1 MKILYITLG
10 YNPCGGVRIL
20 VEHLNRLTER
30 GHSCSMVALTGETSL
45 TWMPTN
51 FKIISPEK
59 AARVAKKADVVVATE
74 ANTMSVVMDLDTKA
88 RKYLFCQMR
97 ESLFFWRT
105 NQEWALGVEEV
116 YAQAKGILHPI
127 VISQWLKDFFEDEY
141 GYEDVPIVPNGVNTE
156 MFWPDRLGATTW
168 MPASGIHT
176 GHKPR
181 LLIEGHGKNE
191 AKDIHNMSYQVVD
204 IYRQHVQPVEL
215 WGFSQYVP
223 TGEWDKYWVL
233 PSQEEIRQIYSSCD
247 VLVKASRYEGRSC
260 VDPEAMACGCAVVRA
275 IDTGDDDLIDGH
287 NCLKVKY
294 GDAQG
299 MYDNLKRVLE
309 DEALRKRLVENG
321 LKYVKEHL
329 GWDDKIDAL
338 EAAYAT

>member
-1 MKILYITLG
+1 MNILYITLG

-51 FKIISPEK
+51 FKIVSPEN
-59 AARVAKKADVVVATE
+59 AAKVAKKADVVVATE
-74 ANTMSVVMDLDTKA
+74 ANTMSVVMGLDTKA

-116 YAQAKGILHPI
+116 YAQAKGVLRPI
-127 VISQWLKDFFEDEY
+127 VISQWLKDFFEEEY

-156 MFWPDRLGATTW
+156 MFYPDPVFPKGD
-168 MPASGIHT
+168 
-176 GHKPR
+176 KPR
-181 LLIEGHGKNE
+181 ILIEGHGKNE
-191 AKDIHNMSYQVVD
+191 AKDIHNLSYQVVD
-204 IYRQHVQPVEL
+204 AYRKNVQPVEL
-215 WGFSQYVP
+215 WGFSQYMP
-223 TGEWDKYWVL
+223 AGEWDKYWTL
-233 PSQEEIRQIYSSCD
+233 PSQDEIRQIYSSST
-247 VLVKASRYEGRSC
+247 VLLKASRYEGRSC

-309 DEALRKRLVENG
+309 DRALRKRLIKNG
-321 LKYVKEHL
+321 LKYVKKHL
-329 GWDDKIDAL
+329 GWEDKIDLL
-338 EAAYAT
+338 EHIYQQSLA